1 MSNADYKIKYVAPSK
16 RFAEAL
22 NEQSFIPIVMTS
34 KKSLAEPDDNVFV
47 LNALEE
53 TNIERNSTT
62 KYRING
68 KLQIITDNTLVDAWA
83 TTPIPDGA
91 WTPETS
97 EIDQTSIPRN
107 WILQITYPF
116 ASDNEKNVVTTNILS
131 KNNNSIVFDLQTKA
145 SEGFHV
151 IELLPFNYKTGIT
164 NVLIR
169 TAQKHGIKTID
180 DYVYLKPKNNF
191 LNDGVDTYNY
201 LGLQKIL
208 AFEEGNEEYGLIL
221 DLEYVTPTTLDAFTQ
236 QPIVLD
242 FLGTGKRMFEP
253 STNDIVFANSI
264 NTTTLQKCNETG
276 GLSGPLLYTKIF
288 SQGHDLRVN
297 DFVEVRVPN
306 TIDNINNLYKVIATP
321 TLDEFVIQYEFP
333 NNNTGQI
340 NFNLEYK
347 YTDGVPSEYYYRKH
361 KIITTPKDYEVYKA
375 GFSKNIFTD
384 NYINDVFLFHYDTDI
399 DVNGLVDNLGRPLS
413 QLYLTLA
420 RRSGCGH
427 PDYDGYG
434 NWGSVSQILDNNRR
448 VTPINF
454 GDAVAIDFNSFWQNT
469 DPTTAGSYKT
479 LNSEYYGDFVEYN
492 RAFLDE
498 IVLAESLCRFGPS
511 QPLVDP
517 NDPNNYIYQVVEGYT
532 YKLHNEIRLRYF
544 SSVIETVK
552 NKSNEIF
559 PDYAQI
565 NNDNTVSWRDLLDIG
580 FFENDGV
587 NNIGVDYP
595 FVNGKHYLFGEYPI
609 YLRRQL
615 PTEVVQRQIDL
626 GKFVKFN
633 TNSTP
638 NDEC

>member
-208 AFEEGNEEYGLIL
+208 AFEESYDAGHWKTRGAHRYLAYDEVNINGQCSRCNTYMSGNEAAQRPRLIAKWGEDEVL
-221 DLEYVTPTTLDAFTQ
+221 RLESSSKDLGDKSFT
-236 QPIVLD
+236 
-242 FLGTGKRMFEP
+242 R
-253 STNDIVFANSI
+253 
-264 NTTTLQKCNETG
+264 
-276 GLSGPLLYTKIF
+276 
-288 SQGHDLRVN
+288 
-297 DFVEVRVPN
+297 
-306 TIDNINNLYKVIATP
+306 
-321 TLDEFVIQYEFP
+321 
-333 NNNTGQI
+333 
-340 NFNLEYK
+340 
-347 YTDGVPSEYYYRKH
+347 
-361 KIITTPKDYEVYKA
+361 
-375 GFSKNIFTD
+375 
-384 NYINDVFLFHYDTDI
+384 
-399 DVNGLVDNLGRPLS
+399 
-413 QLYLTLA
+413 
-420 RRSGCGH
+420 
-427 PDYDGYG
+427 
-434 NWGSVSQILDNNRR
+434 
-448 VTPINF
+448 
-454 GDAVAIDFNSFWQNT
+454 
-469 DPTTAGSYKT
+469 
-479 LNSEYYGDFVEYN
+479 
-492 RAFLDE
+492 
-498 IVLAESLCRFGPS
+498 ESL
-511 QPLVDP
+511 LEIEK
-517 NDPNNYIYQVVEGYT
+517 Y
-532 YKLHNEIRLRYF
+532 YKDKLKEL
-544 SSVIETVK
+544 K
-552 NKSNEIF
+552 
-559 PDYAQI
+559 
-565 NNDNTVSWRDLLDIG
+565 
-580 FFENDGV
+580 ENG
-587 NNIGVDYP
+587 
-595 FVNGKHYLFGEYPI
+595 
-609 YLRRQL
+609 Q
-615 PTEVVQRQIDL
+615 
-626 GKFVKFN
+626 
-633 TNSTP
+633 
-638 NDEC
+638 